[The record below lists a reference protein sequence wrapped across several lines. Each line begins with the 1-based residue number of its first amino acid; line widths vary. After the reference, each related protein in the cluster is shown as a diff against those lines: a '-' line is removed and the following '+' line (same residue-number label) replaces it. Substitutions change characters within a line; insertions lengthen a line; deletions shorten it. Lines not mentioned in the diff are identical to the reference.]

1 MFEEKME
8 ILRGI
13 VKAGY
18 PCPEEKM
25 IQLAK
30 DFTLE
35 ELKAWRINFIRNQA
49 ER

>member
-18 PCPEEKM
+18 PCSEANSKNM
-25 IQLAK
+25 VLLLRKIS
-30 DFTLE
+30 
-35 ELKAWRINFIRNQA
+35 
-49 ER
+49 